1 MRGLLIAGSL
11 LMLVACN
18 KNKVTVT
25 GTISNA
31 DGRLLRIDEVDLYSY
46 KAFDSIN
53 LTDGGRFR
61 FTLETPQQ
69 GFYQLRLDSGRTIVL
84 FPEPGQRIHVQA
96 DTRDFYRSIRIE
108 GSHPSEQ
115 AAKLVALLSFTR
127 HRLDSLT
134 SLYNLAE
141 ADSVQERLNLEYQ
154 DWIERHR
161 KASIAFILT
170 HSNSLAAVYALYQQY
185 QPGSYLFYKT
195 SDLQF
200 FRIVSDSL
208 RKYLPGSKHVI
219 ALKTHTDKLISE
231 YNTALMLSKAKQ
243 SEMNLPELKL
253 PGPNGD
259 SVALSDLR
267 GRVVLLS
274 FWASTDAISVQ
285 QNLELK
291 KIYNEYKKRGFEI
304 MQVSFDR
311 SAENWKRAI
320 RFDELNWVHAI
331 DKGFPESPVAGNFNV
346 TDLPA
351 NYLISRDQ
359 SIVFGRNLTPSQLRA
374 KLNEVTR

>member
-1 MRGLLIAGSL
+1 MVGCL
-11 LMLVACN
+11 LMLAACN

-31 DGRLLRIDEVDLYSY
+31 QGRLLLIDEVDLYNY
-46 KAFDSIN
+46 KAFDSIY
-53 LTDGGRFR
+53 LTDEGRFR
-61 FTLETPQQ
+61 FTLETQQQ

-96 DTRDFYRSIRIE
+96 DADDFYRSIQIE
-108 GSHPSEQ
+108 GSHTSEQ
-115 AAKLVALLSFTR
+115 TAKLVALLSTTR

-134 SLYNLAE
+134 NLYKLAE
-141 ADSVQERLNLEYQ
+141 GDSVKERLNLEYQ
-154 DWIERHR
+154 KLIEKHR

-170 HSNSLAAVYALYQQY
+170 HCNSLAAVYALYQQY

-231 YNTALMLSKAKQ
+231 YNSSLMLSRARQ
-243 SEMNLPELKL
+243 SEMNLPALKL
-253 PGPNGD
+253 PDPGGD
-259 SVALSDLR
+259 SVALSDLI
-267 GRVVLLS
+267 GRVVLLA

-311 SAENWKRAI
+311 SPENWKRAI
-320 RFDELNWVHAI
+320 RFDELNWVHVI

-359 SIVFGRNLTPSQLRA
+359 SVVFGRNLTPSQLRA
-374 KLNEVTR
+374 KLNEVIQ